1 MLVNKDEEGI
11 PVVNSNILPVVDAY
25 DAILNS
31 FSIDGHC
38 LLINEASP
46 PSGKGQ
52 GPEYFMRGN
61 ALFTHD
67 KLGSSCSSVYRE
79 CDVNYG
85 ILPMPKADV
94 AQDRYHSLISEKAFG
109 LNIPLT
115 ASDVERTGAIMDYMA
130 YISYYDVIPVFQEN
144 LCYKGVSS
152 PVDIEMMDIIL
163 ESEFVDIGIIYGWTN
178 SFLNDVCGSKITNG
192 NNTFSSGWASQ
203 QQNIQTS
210 IDKYF
215 NE

>member
-1 MLVNKDEEGI
+1 
-11 PVVNSNILPVVDAY
+11 
-25 DAILNS
+25 
-31 FSIDGHC
+31 
-38 LLINEASP
+38 
-46 PSGKGQ
+46 
-52 GPEYFMRGN
+52 
-61 ALFTHD
+61 
-67 KLGSSCSSVYRE
+67 
-79 CDVNYG
+79 
-85 ILPMPKADV
+85 
-94 AQDRYHSLISEKAFG
+94 SLISEKAFG

-203 QQNIQTS
+203 QQKIQTS